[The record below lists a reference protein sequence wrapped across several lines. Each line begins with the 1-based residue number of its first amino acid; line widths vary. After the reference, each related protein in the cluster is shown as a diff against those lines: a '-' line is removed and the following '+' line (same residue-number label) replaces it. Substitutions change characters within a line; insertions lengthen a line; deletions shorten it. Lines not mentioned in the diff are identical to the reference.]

1 MAKLLDGHVAVVS
14 GAESGIG
21 RAIALLFA
29 SEGARV
35 VGTYLR
41 DKSAADKLAGDIQ
54 DAGGTAQF
62 VQTDVSDETQVD
74 ALFDHCLKEFGKP
87 TLLINDA
94 GINQAGIRVCDMSL
108 ERWLA
113 VLSVNLTGPFLMCRR
128 FARELQGQ
136 NARGKIINITSVHED
151 LAVAG
156 AAEYCASKGGLRNLT
171 RCLALELAPQKIN
184 VNNIAPGMILTPMNE
199 KALEDPA
206 VLESSTEHV
215 PLRRAG
221 TPEEVARLAL
231 FLARPESDYATGST
245 FFLDGGLMLNLG
257 QGA

>member
-1 MAKLLDGHVAVVS
+1 MAKLLDGHVAIIT

-21 RAIALLFA
+21 RAIALLFG
-29 SEGARV
+29 SEGARIA
-35 VGTYLR
+35 GTYLR
-41 DKSAADKLAGDIQ
+41 DKSAADSVASDIH
-54 DAGGTAQF
+54 DAGGTAEF
-62 VQTDVSDETQVD
+62 FQTDVSDERQVD
-74 ALFDHCLKEFGKP
+74 ALFDNCLKAFGKP
-87 TLLINDA
+87 TLLVNDA
-94 GINQAGIRVCDMSL
+94 GINQQGIRVCDMSL

-113 VLSVNLTGPFLMCRR
+113 VLNVNLTGPFLMCRR
-128 FARELQGQ
+128 FAQELRGQ

-171 RCLALELAPQKIN
+171 RCLALELAPLKIN

-199 KALEDPA
+199 AALDDPA
-206 VLESSTEHV
+206 VLTHATEHV
-215 PLRRAG
+215 PLARAG